1 MRAVVLGVCVWL
13 VTAAAA
19 WAQFDTA
26 TVLGT
31 VRDSSEAVV
40 PGAKVTLTA
49 VETGISAV
57 KVSGVD
63 GNYEF
68 AAVRPGLYVVTSEK
82 NGFSVA
88 LVDGVQVQVGAR
100 LRVDLRMSVGQLSE
114 KVEVSSSQPL
124 VETDSSQRGQVIS
137 GEQIRAL
144 PLVSREYSSLALLTT
159 GVKLAGSSLTTG
171 NTPREGAFNVNGLR
185 STVNNFLID
194 GIDNN
199 AYGTSNQGFSNQVMQ
214 PPPDAI
220 TEFKVVTNN
229 MSAEYGRA
237 AGATINVNYRSGTNT
252 IHGTAWEFLRDTSM
266 NATGY
271 FKPPTGK
278 PTLDRHQ
285 FGGVFGG
292 PLVRNKAFV
301 FGDYEGLRQT
311 RRSTGFATIATP
323 TQRQGILTVDVRDP
337 RSGVTYPA
345 GTAIP
350 MTDFARKVLAGLPD
364 SNVAGTTNNYTTLQ
378 EFTADS
384 NKGGVKVDVQF
395 SPAAAMFARYGMRN
409 LTTDDQPNIPLPS
422 GGAGNGHIYAK
433 NRQFVLGSTW
443 TPTAQSLLETRF
455 GYSWTQAGKNPPS
468 LGSGSAQDQFGIPG
482 LPTDPRI
489 AGGLPTQLIT
499 GYSDLGRQATNPQ
512 WQYPTVYN
520 PKINYTWLAGAHS
533 LKSGYEFQHILTEV
547 QDVNPLYGRDTYNGQ
562 FSRPAG
568 IASNNLYNLADFML
582 GLRAQYALS
591 SVLVANLIRKMHF
604 AYVQDDWRIGS
615 NLTLNLGLRYEFS
628 TPYWEKDNVLSNFD
642 PANNRMILAT
652 DGSISDR
659 ALINPDRNNFGP
671 RLGFAYTITPRTVVR
686 GGYGI
691 SYIHFSRAGGGD
703 VLPINGPQV
712 VNAVVNQTVPS
723 APAFVPAEQGYPAG
737 LADPSQFNP
746 LTANITYMPDDFH
759 SSPVQSWH
767 ISIQRELIRN
777 MLIDVAYVGN
787 RGDDLLLFANYNQAN
802 PNNAAGTI
810 PLQDRRPN
818 PAFSDITYAFNGGK
832 SRYKALQAKWE
843 WRVSR
848 DVTLLNSLTAV
859 GGEGQRRAVARELER
874 QLPRAAGLPEHG
886 GGLRPVQLS
895 PALQQHDELRLGAA
909 LRRRQALALV
919 AIAARQRAGRRLG
932 ARGHPLAV
940 CRRAGDVH
948 LHARCDVR
956 RLRHRPGFPRRQQ
969 LSAERDLR
977 SDGDGRRAHHQQ
989 LVQPRLRGAAHRPE
1003 PAVRQRG
1010 AQFRP
1015 RAEILVA
1022 GSGRLQAGAAR
1033 RPGAVRAAHRGVQ
1046 RAEQDELPGAKW
1058 QPERGRLRHHHLDL
1072 RSAPAAAGRQGAVV
1086 GRAMTVVVALALLAP
1101 PFETPI
1107 LIAHRGA
1114 SGHRPEH
1121 TLEAYRLAVE
1131 MGADFIEPDLV
1142 STKDGV
1148 LLARHENEIGA
1159 TTDAAER
1166 FPDRKRSKVIDGQSI
1181 AGWFSEDFTLAEMQT
1196 LRARERLAFR
1206 SHAYDGKF
1214 PIATFDEV
1222 IELAQRLGAA
1232 RGRPVG
1238 VYPETKH
1245 PTYFRSIGLPLE
1257 EKLVASLAKHGWNRG
1272 DAPVFIQSFEQENL
1286 RELHKKTPVPLIQL
1300 VSDAKLASDEGLAS
1314 MAAYAKGIG
1323 PEKRLVLPVNADG
1336 SLGTPTGLVERAHR
1350 AGLLV
1355 HVWTLRADKE
1365 FLPAAYKGDA
1375 AAEFREFKRLG
1386 VDGVFSDFPDIGA
1399 AAFGRDGRRK

>member
-1 MRAVVLGVCVWL
+1 
-13 VTAAAA
+13 
-19 WAQFDTA
+19 
-26 TVLGT
+26 
-31 VRDSSEAVV
+31 
-40 PGAKVTLTA
+40 
-49 VETGISAV
+49 
-57 KVSGVD
+57 
-63 GNYEF
+63 
-68 AAVRPGLYVVTSEK
+68 
-82 NGFSVA
+82 
-88 LVDGVQVQVGAR
+88 
-100 LRVDLRMSVGQLSE
+100 
-114 KVEVSSSQPL
+114 
-124 VETDSSQRGQVIS
+124 
-137 GEQIRAL
+137 
-144 PLVSREYSSLALLTT
+144 
-159 GVKLAGSSLTTG
+159 
-171 NTPREGAFNVNGLR
+171 
-185 STVNNFLID
+185 
-194 GIDNN
+194 
-199 AYGTSNQGFSNQVMQ
+199 
-214 PPPDAI
+214 
-220 TEFKVVTNN
+220 
-229 MSAEYGRA
+229 
-237 AGATINVNYRSGTNT
+237 
-252 IHGTAWEFLRDTSM
+252 M

-292 PLVRNKAFV
+292 PLVRNKAFF

-422 GGAGNGHIYAK
+422 GGAGNGHIYAR

-443 TPTAQSLLETRF
+443 TPTAQSLLEMRF

-591 SVLVANLIRKMHF
+591 SVLVANLIRNMHF
-604 AYVQDDWRIGS
+604 AYVQDDWRVGS

-642 PANNRMILAT
+642 PANNRMILAK

-723 APAFVPAEQGYPAG
+723 APTFVPAEQGYPAG

-767 ISIQRELIRN
+767 ISIQRELMPQHADRRRVYREPGRRPAAVRQ
-777 MLIDVAYVGN
+777 LQPGQSEQR
-787 RGDDLLLFANYNQAN
+787 RGHH
-802 PNNAAGTI
+802 PAAGSPAQPGLRRHHLCVQRRQV
-810 PLQDRRPN
+810 PLQGAAGEVGMAREPRRD
-818 PAFSDITYAFNGGK
+818 AAQLAD
-832 SRYKALQAKWE
+832 
-843 WRVSR
+843 
-848 DVTLLNSLTAV
+848 AV

-895 PALQQHDELRLGAA
+895 PAVQQHDELRLGAA

-932 ARGHPLAV
+932 ARGHPLALR
-940 CRRAGDVH
+940 RRAGDLH

-977 SDGDGRRAHHQQ
+977 SDGRRATSA
-989 LVQPRLRGAAHRPE
+989 PSTTGSTARAWRCRPT
-1003 PAVRQRG
+1003 
-1010 AQFRP
+1010 
-1015 RAEILVA
+1015 RASRSATRSATPSA
-1022 GSGRLQAGAAR
+1022 GRNTGRWTWSPPSGCRSAAR
-1033 RPGAVRAAHRGVQ
+1033 RSSSCASR
-1046 RAEQDELPGAKW
+1046 
-1058 QPERGRLRHHHLDL
+1058 
-1072 RSAPAAAGRQGAVV
+1072 RS
-1086 GRAMTVVVALALLAP
+1086 TC
-1101 PFETPI
+1101 
-1107 LIAHRGA
+1107 
-1114 SGHRPEH
+1114 
-1121 TLEAYRLAVE
+1121 
-1131 MGADFIEPDLV
+1131 
-1142 STKDGV
+1142 
-1148 LLARHENEIGA
+1148 
-1159 TTDAAER
+1159 
-1166 FPDRKRSKVIDGQSI
+1166 
-1181 AGWFSEDFTLAEMQT
+1181 
-1196 LRARERLAFR
+1196 
-1206 SHAYDGKF
+1206 
-1214 PIATFDEV
+1214 
-1222 IELAQRLGAA
+1222 
-1232 RGRPVG
+1232 
-1238 VYPETKH
+1238 
-1245 PTYFRSIGLPLE
+1245 
-1257 EKLVASLAKHGWNRG
+1257 
-1272 DAPVFIQSFEQENL
+1272 
-1286 RELHKKTPVPLIQL
+1286 
-1300 VSDAKLASDEGLAS
+1300 
-1314 MAAYAKGIG
+1314 
-1323 PEKRLVLPVNADG
+1323 
-1336 SLGTPTGLVERAHR
+1336 
-1350 AGLLV
+1350 
-1355 HVWTLRADKE
+1355 
-1365 FLPAAYKGDA
+1365 
-1375 AAEFREFKRLG
+1375 
-1386 VDGVFSDFPDIGA
+1386 
-1399 AAFGRDGRRK
+1399 